1 VSRLAVSTAGGTS
14 TTHISYLDAQS
25 PVDLKLPA
33 TNRLIKFDVWES
45 NNLQPNKTQS
55 SLIPG
60 FAKRKFICGISMGL
74 LICMIPLAVLT
85 ALWIKSSTNDS
96 TSTKA
101 LSLLRQRFSVYSAAS
116 TSLPSQCF
124 SYSTNNDSTRNVAY
138 GSGLLCDNSLVTG
151 WYRFVQPAGTMIV
164 ASVTNVYQC
173 STIAPGW
180 LNSSYPTTLGQAVT
194 GYVCLNVGGVIC
206 QYSYP
211 ILITNCSSFYV
222 YFLAPVTICYARY
235 CTT

>member
-1 VSRLAVSTAGGTS
+1 MTPAADKHPNQFNYTFRNRRRLSAHVS
-14 TTHISYLDAQS
+14 
-25 PVDLKLPA
+25 
-33 TNRLIKFDVWES
+33 
-45 NNLQPNKTQS
+45 
-55 SLIPG
+55 
-60 FAKRKFICGISMGL
+60 AKYVCFVNFWFYEYYR
-74 LICMIPLAVLT
+74 
-85 ALWIKSSTNDS
+85 
-96 TSTKA
+96 
-101 LSLLRQRFSVYSAAS
+101 LRQRFSVYSAAS